1 MYSMGRREM
10 KIEIYVNSERGVV
23 KGIGR
28 ENLPALGYGGQIGR
42 KYDSWHV
49 KKAFV
54 GLPPEEKELI
64 DKLEHV
70 AARFN
75 VEFSVYDVA
84 KTRHA
89 FRAFFKGVRDT
100 PTVII
105 GRKKLT
111 GNITEEQL
119 IEALE
124 ERVK

>member
-1 MYSMGRREM
+1 M
-10 KIEIYVNSERGVV
+10 KIEVYLNSERGVV
-23 KGIGR
+23 KGTGR

-49 KKAFV
+49 KKTFV

-64 DKLEHV
+64 NKLERV

-89 FRAFFKGVRDT
+89 FRAYFKGVRGI
-100 PTVII
+100 PSVVI

-111 GNITEEQL
+111 GNITEEEL
-119 IEALE
+119 IEVLE
-124 ERVK
+124 EQQS

>member
-1 MYSMGRREM
+1 M
-10 KIEIYVNSERGVV
+10 KMEIYLNSDRGVV

-28 ENLPALGYGGQIGR
+28 ENLPPLGYSGQIGK

-54 GLPPEEKELI
+54 GLPPKEKELI
-64 DKLEHV
+64 NKLVHV
-70 AARFN
+70 AAQFN
-75 VEFSVYDVA
+75 VEFIVYDVA
-84 KTRHA
+84 KTRYA

-111 GNITEEQL
+111 GNITEEELTKVLVEQQS
-119 IEALE
+119 
-124 ERVK
+124 